1 MKPHHFLQ
9 WRTVTIAGIHYSC
22 VIYQKKNTNKYII
35 DNSYNSAWHGDSS
48 VNCIGNSKA
57 CTMLWIYTYGVHEN
71 DKESQSP
78 EKLSNQINSGG

>member
-1 MKPHHFLQ
+1 MKPHHFLH
-9 WRTVTIAGIHYSC
+9 WRTVTIADIHYSC

-48 VNCIGNSKA
+48 VDR
-57 CTMLWIYTYGVHEN
+57 VHEH